1 MNAGAQSLYAVAF
14 ATETS
19 ASRPDLTMSLK
30 VQLHSKASPGLR
42 FQIQFSTLTFLQN
55 ILKLG
60 DSWTPNPLLH
70 SADVFSR
77 TFISVGG
84 SSASFPISNFQHE
97 VQSACLPAIW
107 LCQQEVFS
115 GSQLTIPQTRLTIFP
130 KMPSVSSFIPNGW
143 NCRWTANQR

>member
-1 MNAGAQSLYAVAF
+1 MQKCTTVRVEQMNAGAQSLYAVAF

-97 VQSACLPAIW
+97 VQSACLPAIPTSMR
-107 LCQQEVFS
+107 LRQ
-115 GSQLTIPQTRLTIFP
+115 GDYYKSQTCLGYRVRPYLKTTTKQY
-130 KMPSVSSFIPNGW
+130 
-143 NCRWTANQR
+143 